1 VSLLYRSLWSRRQT
15 WRGLDPYA
23 VFHRENTW
31 YLVGHCH
38 LRDEPRTFRLDRIVE
53 AKRLDGAFDRPPF
66 DLDAFLKQ
74 TWSVYRGRT
83 LHDVIIHFDASL
95 APLIQQ
101 GAHHP
106 GERIRKLKNGRLQ
119 YRVTISHLDEIAR
132 WIVGFAGTARAVGPP
147 ALVAR
152 VTEIAAGAYE
162 RHGDGG
168 RQASS
173 RPRSQRDLPG
183 MPPATDDSPTRQPD
197 LL

>member
-1 VSLLYRSLWSRRQT
+1 MSLLYRSLWSRRQT
-15 WRGLDPYA
+15 SRGLDPYA

-38 LRDEPRTFRLDRIVE
+38 MRNEPRTFRLDRVVE
-53 AKRLDGAFDRPPF
+53 AKRLVGTFDRPPF
-66 DLDAFLKQ
+66 DLDAFLQQ

-83 LHDVIIHFDASL
+83 LHEVVIHFDASL

-106 GERIRKLKNGRLQ
+106 GERIKKLKNGRLQ

-173 RPRSQRDLPG
+173 RRSQRDLPG
-183 MPPATDDSPTRQPD
+183 MPPATDDSATRQPD